1 MEIRTSTVAVI
12 AASCITVGAAGAFL
26 ASRPAPAP
34 QAAAPAADVAT
45 GGVEQSEAVVSDA
58 AVAPASDGAPVTA
71 APAPPDPSTSHAAGA
86 APRAT
91 ARPDAARVAPA
102 ASRPR
107 PATVSSPPRAA
118 QEARAPISDA
128 RPVLPP
134 APPEPRPVQPVAAA
148 APNKLPAAP
157 TAPSAPTAL
166 SEPSEPTEPKGPP
179 APRFVDLVVATDS
192 VLGLQVETAVTSEKA
207 RVEDQVVARVTRDV
221 RVGDRVAIPA
231 GSQARGEVTM
241 VERGGKLRDK
251 ARLGIRFTS
260 VVLADGTRVP
270 IESDTIFREG
280 DSPGGEST
288 AKIGGGA
295 IGGAIIGGIF
305 GGAKGAAIGAATGAG
320 AGTAAVVAGGRNA
333 ATLPAGTPVTVRLV
347 KPATVTVEE

>member
-1 MEIRTSTVAVI
+1 MEIRTSTVAVV
-12 AASCITVGAAGAFL
+12 AASCITIGAAGAFL
-26 ASRPAPAP
+26 ASRPASAP
-34 QAAAPAADVAT
+34 QQAAPAVDAAT
-45 GGVEQSEAVVSDA
+45 SGVEQSEALISDA
-58 AVAPASDGAPVTA
+58 PVAPAVQSAPVQTAPA
-71 APAPPDPSTSHAAGA
+71 APTS

-91 ARPDAARVAPA
+91 TRPDAARTAPPAQRTRPAPVSTTPRVSDQARASIPESRPVAPPA
-102 ASRPR
+102 PFEPR
-107 PATVSSPPRAA
+107 PA
-118 QEARAPISDA
+118 
-128 RPVLPP
+128 
-134 APPEPRPVQPVAAA
+134 QPVAAA
-148 APNKLPAAP
+148 PIAPVAP
-157 TAPSAPTAL
+157 I
-166 SEPSEPTEPKGPP
+166 EPLEPKGPP
-179 APRFVDLVVATDS
+179 APRFVDLVVSTDS

-207 RVEDQVVARVTRDV
+207 RVEDEVLARVTRDV

-241 VERGGKLRDK
+241 VERGGKLREK

-270 IESDTIFREG
+270 FETETIYREG

-320 AGTAAVVAGGRNA
+320 AGTAAVVAGGRNP
-333 ATLPAGTPVTVRLV
+333 ATIASGTPVTVRVV

>member
-1 MEIRTSTVAVI
+1 MEIRTSTIAVV

-26 ASRPAPAP
+26 ASRPSSAPP
-34 QAAAPAADVAT
+34 QPAPAADAAT
-45 GGVEQSEAVVSDA
+45 SGVEQSEALISDA
-58 AVAPASDGAPVTA
+58 PVAPAVESAPVPTS
-71 APAPPDPSTSHAAGA
+71 PAA
-86 APRAT
+86 APRAAT
-91 ARPDAARVAPA
+91 RPDAARTAPPVQRTRPAPVSTTPRVSDQARA
-102 ASRPR
+102 ASSEPR
-107 PATVSSPPRAA
+107 PVT
-118 QEARAPISDA
+118 
-128 RPVLPP
+128 PP
-134 APPEPRPVQPVAAA
+134 APPEPRPAQPVAAA
-148 APNKLPAAP
+148 PIAPIAP
-157 TAPSAPTAL
+157 I
-166 SEPSEPTEPKGPP
+166 EPLEPKGPP
-179 APRFVDLVVATDS
+179 APRFVDLVVSTDS
-192 VLGLQVETAVTSEKA
+192 VLGLQMETAVTSEKA
-207 RVEDQVVARVTRDV
+207 RVEDEVVARVTRDV

-270 IESDTIFREG
+270 LETETIYREG

-320 AGTAAVVAGGRNA
+320 AGTAAVVAGGRNP
-333 ATLPAGTPVTVRLV
+333 ATIASGTPVTVRVV